1 MSDKHTLEGNGYLVG
16 SNLEKALKAGYFVAT
31 GELGPPQSA
40 DRHEIEH
47 KAQFLRGIVES
58 VNITDNQTAVVR
70 MSSISVAV
78 MLMELGIEPNI
89 QMTAR
94 DRNRIAIQSDLLGA
108 YALGCRN
115 LLCLTGDHQTFG
127 NHPQSKNVHDVDSI
141 SMLQM
146 MQDMREQR
154 VFQCGDAVKGQEA
167 RFFLGAAANP
177 FADPFEFRPY
187 RLGKKVRAGADF
199 IQTQIIFNVPKFR
212 EFMRR
217 VVDLGLHEQTYI
229 LAGVAPI
236 KSLGAAK
243 YMATRVPGME
253 VDPEYIERMRNSTK
267 GLPSI
272 AEIKAMDDPEEA
284 KKARAARREAA
295 QTEGIGICVEIIN
308 ACKEIE
314 GVHGVHIMAIEWE
327 EAVDGIVRQAQIG
340 PKYDPARQAAEGVGP

>member
-1 MSDKHTLEGNGYLVG
+1 MSDNGYIVG

-47 KAQFLRGIVES
+47 KAEFLKGIVES

-89 QMTAR
+89 QMTCR
-94 DRNRIAIQSDLLGA
+94 DRNRIAIQADLLGA
-108 YALGCRN
+108 HALGCRN

-127 NHPQSKNVHDVDSI
+127 NHPNAKNVHDLDSI
-141 SMLQM
+141 SLLQVCR
-146 MQDMREQR
+146 DLRDKKIFE
-154 VFQCGDAVKGQEA
+154 CGDPVKGPEPA
-167 RFFLGAAANP
+167 FFLGAAANP
-177 FADPFEFRPY
+177 FADPFDFRPY
-187 RLGKKVRAGADF
+187 RLAKKANAGADF

-217 VVDLGLHEQTYI
+217 VVDLGAHEKTYI

-236 KSLGAAK
+236 KSLGGAR
-243 YMATRVPGME
+243 YMATKVPGME

-267 GLPSI
+267 DLPSI
-272 AEIKAMDDPEEA
+272 KEIKTMDNPDEA
-284 KKARAARREAA
+284 KAARAARNKAA
-295 QTEGIGICVEIIN
+295 QTEGIQICVDIIN

-327 EAVDGIVRQAQIG
+327 EAVDSIVKACQIG
-340 PKYDPARQAAEGVGP
+340 PKYDPARQTGS

>member
-1 MSDKHTLEGNGYLVG
+1 MSDNGYLVG

-47 KAQFLRGIVES
+47 KAQFLKGIVES

-78 MLMELGIEPNI
+78 MLMEFGLEPNI
-89 QMTAR
+89 QMTCR

-127 NHPQSKNVHDVDSI
+127 NHPNSKNVHDLDSI
-141 SMLQM
+141 SLLQVCR
-146 MQDMREQR
+146 DMRDSK
-154 VFQCGDAVKGQEA
+154 VFQCGDAIKGQEP

-177 FADPFEFRPY
+177 FADPFDFRPY
-187 RLGKKVRAGADF
+187 RLGKKVQAGADF
-199 IQTQIIFNVPKFR
+199 IQTQLIFNVPKFR
-212 EFMRR
+212 EYMRR
-217 VVDLGLHEQTYI
+217 VVDLGLHEKTYM
-229 LAGVAPI
+229 LAGVGPI

-243 YMATRVPGME
+243 YMATKVPGME
-253 VDPEYIERMRNSTK
+253 VDPEYITRMADSTK

-272 AEIKAMDDPEEA
+272 AEIKEMGREEA
-284 KKARAARREAA
+284 AEARRLRKEASES
-295 QTEGIGICVEIIN
+295 EGIKICVEIIN
-308 ACKEIE
+308 ACKEME

-327 EAVDGIVRQAQIG
+327 EAVDEIVKQCQIG
-340 PKYDPARQAAEGVGP
+340 PKYDPARQAA

>member
-1 MSDKHTLEGNGYLVG
+1 MSDNRSDNDYIVG

-40 DRHEIEH
+40 DKHEIEH
-47 KAQFLRGIVES
+47 KAGFLKGIVES

-78 MLMELGIEPNI
+78 MLMELGIEPNV

-127 NHPQSKNVHDVDSI
+127 NHPQAKNVHDVDSI
-141 SMLQM
+141 SMLAM
-146 MQDMREQR
+146 CRDLRDKKI
-154 VFQCGDAVKGQEA
+154 FQCGDAVKGQEP

-187 RLGKKVRAGADF
+187 RLGKKANAGADF
-199 IQTQIIFNVPKFR
+199 IQTQIIFNVPKFK
-212 EFMRR
+212 EFMRL
-217 VVDLGLHEQTYI
+217 VVDLGLHEKTYI
-229 LAGVAPI
+229 LAGVAPMR
-236 KSLGAAK
+236 SLGAAR
-243 YMATRVPGME
+243 YMATKVPGME
-253 VDPEYIERMRNSTK
+253 VDDEYIERMRNSTK

-272 AEIKAMDDPEEA
+272 KEIKAMDDPDEA
-284 KKARAARREAA
+284 KQARAARKAA
-295 QTEGIGICVEIIN
+295 AEKEGKQICIDIIN
-308 ACKEIE
+308 ACKEIK
-314 GVHGVHIMAIEWE
+314 GVAGVHIMAIEWE
-327 EAVDGIVRQAQIG
+327 EAVDDIVKACQIG
-340 PKYDPARQAAEGVGP
+340 PKYDPARQ

>member
-1 MSDKHTLEGNGYLVG
+1 MSDNSVVAGNGNIVG
-16 SNLEKALKAGYFVAT
+16 SKLEKALKAGYFVAT

-40 DRHEIEH
+40 DRKEIEH
-47 KAQFLRGIVES
+47 KANFLKGIVES

-89 QMTAR
+89 QMTCR

-127 NHPQSKNVHDVDSI
+127 NHPQSKNVHDLDSI
-141 SMLQM
+141 SLLQAVR
-146 MQDMREQR
+146 DMRDQK
-154 VFQCGDAVKGQEA
+154 VFQCGEKIKGQEP

-187 RLGKKVRAGADF
+187 RLAKKAAAGADF
-199 IQTQIIFNVPKFR
+199 IQTQIIFNVPKFQ

-217 VVDLGLHEQTYI
+217 VVDLGAHEKTYI

-236 KSLGAAK
+236 KSLGGAK
-243 YMATRVPGME
+243 YMATKVPGME
-253 VDPEYIERMRNSTK
+253 VDPEYITRMENATK
-267 GLPSI
+267 GLPTI
-272 AEIKAMDDPEEA
+272 AEIKAMEPKEA
-284 KKARAARREAA
+284 AEARKARQQAAETA
-295 QTEGIGICVEIIN
+295 GIGICVEIIN
-308 ACKEIE
+308 ECKKIE
-314 GVHGVHIMAIEWE
+314 GVAGVHIMAIEWE
-327 EAVDGIVRQAQIG
+327 QAVDSIVSQTQIG
-340 PKYDPARQAAEGVGP
+340 PKYDPSRQAA

>member
-1 MSDKHTLEGNGYLVG
+1 MSSNSSSNGYIAG
-16 SNLEKALKAGYFVAT
+16 SRLEKALKAGYFVAT

-47 KAQFLRGIVES
+47 KAQFLKGIVES

-78 MLMELGIEPNI
+78 MLLEMGIEPNI
-89 QMTAR
+89 QMTCR

-127 NHPQSKNVHDVDSI
+127 NHPQSKNVHDLDSI
-141 SMLQM
+141 SLLQVCR
-146 MQDMREQR
+146 DMRDR
-154 VFQCGDAVKGQEA
+154 KIFQCGDAIKGQEP

-199 IQTQIIFNVPKFR
+199 IQTQIIFNVPKFK
-212 EFMRR
+212 EFMHR
-217 VVDLGLHEQTYI
+217 VVDLGLHKQTYI

-236 KSLGAAK
+236 KNLGAAK
-243 YMATRVPGME
+243 YMATKVPGME
-253 VDPEYIERMRNSTK
+253 VDPEYIQRMSDSTK
-267 GLPSI
+267 GLPSLG
-272 AEIKAMDDPEEA
+272 EIKQMDPQEGAE
-284 KKARAARREAA
+284 ARRLRKEASEA
-295 QTEGIGICVEIIN
+295 EGIKICVEIIN
-308 ACKEIE
+308 ACKEME
-314 GVHGVHIMAIEWE
+314 GVAGVHIMAIEWE
-327 EAVDGIVRQAQIG
+327 EAVDEIVKQAQIG
-340 PKYDPARQAAEGVGP
+340 PKYDPTRQTA